1 MIKQQTNWVISLLKR
16 IYKLTAKI
24 KTALKAKASYIGL
37 PIAALCWVSFFWG
50 TTWLA
55 SKEGVKHMP
64 ALQLAAIRQFIAGSL
79 YLCFFLF
86 KKAPWPKGKQW
97 KSILILSLLNFV
109 LSNGLST
116 WGVKYISSGL
126 GAIIGAMV
134 PVWIVFISIFKGEKI
149 TKLAILGILVCFSGV
164 CVIFYEH
171 LLDFLQPDFQF
182 GILLSVIATITWAFG
197 TLYTKKK
204 AASFNPYFS
213 LGLQMLIS
221 SISLFSFIGASG
233 TGIPLS
239 EIPANSWWSIAYLI
253 IFGSILSFIA
263 FIYALQKL
271 PTELSSVYAYINPIV
286 AVVLGSLIFGEPLTA
301 AIIFGGSITL
311 IGLYLINYAM
321 RKKKINME
329 PITEIN

>member
-1 MIKQQTNWVISLLKR
+1 ML
-16 IYKLTAKI
+16 
-24 KTALKAKASYIGL
+24 
-37 PIAALCWVSFFWG
+37 ALCWVSFFWG

-64 ALQLAAIRQFIAGSL
+64 GLQLAAIRQFIAGSL
-79 YLCFFLF
+79 YLCFFVY
-86 KKAPWPKGKQW
+86 KKMPWPKGKQW

-109 LSNGLST
+109 LSNGFST

-134 PVWIVFISIFKGEKI
+134 PLWIVLISIFNGERI
-149 TKLAILGILVCFSGV
+149 TRLSILGILICFGGV

-182 GILLSVIATITWAFG
+182 GIILSITATITWAFG

-213 LGLQMLIS
+213 IGLQMFIS
-221 SISLFSFIGASG
+221 SISLFAFIGATG
-233 TGIPLS
+233 TSIPLS
-239 EIPANSWWSIAYLI
+239 EIPANSWWSIGYLV
-253 IFGSILSFIA
+253 IFGSILTFIA

-271 PTELSSVYAYINPIV
+271 PTELSSLYAYVNPIV
-286 AVVLGSLIFGEPLTA
+286 AVILGSLIFDERLTFT
-301 AIIFGGSITL
+301 IIFGGSVTL
-311 IGLYLINYAM
+311 IGIYLINYAM
-321 RKKKINME
+321 RKNRSQTKPLIEVN
-329 PITEIN
+329 